1 MTTNTKMKTLV
12 IDGTKYKTNLNAKF
26 ERRVK
31 WKKADDH
38 IIKAFIPGTIL
49 KVYVNKGDELKI
61 GDRLLVLEAMK
72 MRNQVVV
79 PVSGKV
85 KKINVTEGEVV
96 PKGHLLI
103 EIEKKA
109 E

>member
-1 MTTNTKMKTLV
+1 MTTTAKMKTLV
-12 IDGTKYKTNLNAKF
+12 IDGTKYKTNLNTKF
-26 ERRVK
+26 EKRVN
-31 WKKADDH
+31 WKKADDR

-49 KVYVNKGDELKI
+49 KIYVNTGDELKI

-72 MRNQVVV
+72 MRNQVAV

-85 KKINVTEGEVV
+85 KKINVTEGQVV

-103 EIEKKA
+103 EME
-109 E
+109 